1 MSSPVDL
8 PFLSFIQLDRNASSP
23 IYIQAAQQIINA
35 IQRGHLLIGSKLPG
49 TRSLSDIL
57 QVHRKTVT
65 AVYAELEAQGWV
77 EVRPN
82 KGTFVINPG
91 NGGLAVKTSDMPVS
105 LARYPEKTGYFF
117 SKSNILDSPFEYSHC
132 SYGFNDGVPDIRL
145 MQMHNLSRIYSA
157 TMKRKSNR
165 KKLGMYNQEGSEY
178 FKAQLSTYLNL
189 SRGLHITQENVLIT
203 RSTEMSLYI
212 ISQLL
217 ITIGDLVLVGE
228 LSFFAANMVFQKS
241 GARIQTIPIDEQ
253 GIQVDYIRD
262 NFEPGAIRLIYI
274 TPHHHYPT
282 TVTLSAQ
289 RRIALL
295 QLASEYG
302 FVIIEDDHDYD
313 FQYEQS
319 AVMPLASA
327 DTQGMVIYIGA
338 FGKSLAPGFRTGFV
352 VAPYNL
358 MCEMRKY
365 LGIIDRQGDIIME
378 QALGEMIEEGDIN
391 RHLKKSL
398 KVYRERR
405 DLFCELLVNFLPEV
419 VSFKEPTGGLALW
432 TEWNVPFSLLKFANS
447 CIQDDLF
454 IPKTLLYQNAKVTAM
469 RLGFG
474 HLNDSEME
482 QSVAILK
489 SRHDKMRY

>member
-1 MSSPVDL
+1 MSSPVGL
-8 PFLSFIQLDRNASSP
+8 PFLSFIKLDRDASSP
-23 IYIQAAQQIINA
+23 IYIQVAQQIINA

-49 TRSLSDIL
+49 TRGLSDIL
-57 QVHRKTVT
+57 QIHRKTVT

-82 KGTFVINPG
+82 KGTFVINPS
-91 NGGLAVKTSDMPVS
+91 GGSLPSEILITPTS
-105 LARYPEKTGYFF
+105 LAKYPEKVGYLFNQ
-117 SKSNILDSPFEYSHC
+117 SNILDSPFEYSQC
-132 SYGFNDGVPDIRL
+132 RYGFNDGIPDIRL
-145 MQMHNLSRIYSA
+145 TQMQNLSSIYSA
-157 TMKRKSNR
+157 TMKRKSTR
-165 KKLGMYNQEGSEY
+165 RKLGAYNQEGSEY
-178 FKAQLSTYLNL
+178 FKAQLSAYLNL

-217 ITIGDLVLVGE
+217 INSGDLVLVGE
-228 LSFFAANMVFQKS
+228 LSFFSANMVFQKA
-241 GARIQTIPIDEQ
+241 GARILTIPIDDQ
-253 GIQVDYIRD
+253 GIQVDYIRN
-262 NFEPGAIRLIYI
+262 NFDPTSIRLIYI

-289 RRIALL
+289 RRIELL
-295 QLASEYG
+295 QLANEYG
-302 FVIIEDDHDYD
+302 FVIIEDDYDYD

-352 VAPYNL
+352 VAPHDL

-365 LGIIDRQGDIIME
+365 LGIIDRQGDIIIE
-378 QALGEMIEEGDIN
+378 QALGEMIEEGDIH

-398 KVYRERR
+398 KIYRERR
-405 DLFCELLVNFLPEV
+405 DLFCELLINFLPDV
-419 VSFKEPTGGLALW
+419 VSFKKPTGGLALW
-432 TEWNVPFSLLKFANS
+432 TEWSVPFSLLKFANG
-447 CIQDDLF
+447 CIHDDLF

-489 SRHDKMRY
+489 SRYDKMI